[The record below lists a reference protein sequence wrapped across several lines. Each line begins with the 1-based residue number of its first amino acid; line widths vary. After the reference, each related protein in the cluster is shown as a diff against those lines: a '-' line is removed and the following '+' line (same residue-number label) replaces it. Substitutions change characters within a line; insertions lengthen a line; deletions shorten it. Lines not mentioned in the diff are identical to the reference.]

1 MTEAMLFKLLDMA
14 FNAVSVGGERVVLL
28 DLGRAPPPPGRSADE
43 IAESLKRMRDEAIAK
58 AANA

>member
-14 FNAVSVGGERVVLL
+14 FNAVSVGLERQVVLDKVREL
-28 DLGRAPPPPGRSADE
+28 ELAGRSADE